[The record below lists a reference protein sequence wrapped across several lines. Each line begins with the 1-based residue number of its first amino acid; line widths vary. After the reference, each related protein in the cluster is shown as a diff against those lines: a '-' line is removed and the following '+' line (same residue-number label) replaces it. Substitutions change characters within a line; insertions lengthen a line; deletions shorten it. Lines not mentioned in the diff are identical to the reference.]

1 MKKNLLF
8 ITAISVSV
16 ALASCAGGG
25 ETASEETTAAPEEAA
40 APTAETITWNVD
52 PATSNIRWEGGTAGA
67 QVYSHFGNIAIQE
80 GVVMTEAGNLA
91 NGEFVIDMTTINPKD
106 ENYSEEHPAS
116 DLVGHLAS
124 DDFFSV
130 ETYPTAAF
138 VVKSAEG
145 NVITGDLTI
154 KGKTNEETINVESV
168 NISEDGMTAAGTLVF
183 DRQKY
188 DVAWAHY
195 LEDVV
200 LSDDITL
207 NITLSAKKG

>member
-8 ITAISVSV
+8 VAAISVSV

-25 ETASEETTAAPEEAA
+25 ETATEESTTPEEVVVESN
-40 APTAETITWNVD
+40 TWTID
-52 PATSNIRWEGGTAGA
+52 PAASSVRWEGGTAGA
-67 QVYSHFGNIAIQE
+67 QVYSHFGTIGVQSGMVTTEGGAI
-80 GVVMTEAGNLA
+80 TAGKF
-91 NGEFVIDMTTINPKD
+91 EIDMTSISPKD
-106 ENYSEEHPAS
+106 ENYSEENPAS
-116 DLVGHLAS
+116 KLVGHLAS
-124 DDFFSV
+124 DDFFSI
-130 ETYPTAAF
+130 ETYPTATF

-145 NVITGDLTI
+145 NAVTGDLTI
-154 KGKTNEETINVESV
+154 KGKTHEETINVESM

-195 LEDVV
+195 LKDVV

>member
-1 MKKNLLF
+1 MKKNILL

-25 ETASEETTAAPEEAA
+25 ETASEETTTTEE
-40 APTAETITWNVD
+40 TVETIAWTLD
-52 PATSNIRWEGGTAGA
+52 PAASNIRWEGGTAGA
-67 QVYSHFGNIAIQE
+67 QVYSHFGNISIQE
-80 GVVMTEAGNLA
+80 GMVVTEGGSLV
-91 NGEFVIDMTTINPKD
+91 NGKFAIDMTTINPQD

-124 DDFFSV
+124 DEFFSI
-130 ETYPTAAF
+130 ETYPTATF

-145 NVITGDLTI
+145 NTVTGDLTI
-154 KGKTNEETINVESV
+154 KGKTNEETINVESM
-168 NISEDGMTAAGTLVF
+168 NIAEDGMTATGTLVF

-195 LEDVV
+195 LKDVV

-207 NITLSAKKG
+207 NITLAAKKG